1 MLFFQNFIEHLGFV
15 HSVIL
20 ARRKSVRAE
29 RTTITDTEFS
39 SLILAQCTAKRDR
52 ERESGRPVYAMW
64 SVCWRNKPFP
74 RPFGSVLVLHVL
86 ACVYIVRRLCLR
98 RIQMPEPENKNK
110 KSAISGV
117 PILFT
122 SEFGLNVCALP
133 LGVQFIQLKLIPNA

>member
-52 ERESGRPVYAMW
+52 EREWETSI
-64 SVCWRNKPFP
+64 RNVK
-74 RPFGSVLVLHVL
+74 RVL
-86 ACVYIVRRLCLR
+86 A
-98 RIQMPEPENKNK
+98 Q
-110 KSAISGV
+110 
-117 PILFT
+117 
-122 SEFGLNVCALP
+122 
-133 LGVQFIQLKLIPNA
+133 